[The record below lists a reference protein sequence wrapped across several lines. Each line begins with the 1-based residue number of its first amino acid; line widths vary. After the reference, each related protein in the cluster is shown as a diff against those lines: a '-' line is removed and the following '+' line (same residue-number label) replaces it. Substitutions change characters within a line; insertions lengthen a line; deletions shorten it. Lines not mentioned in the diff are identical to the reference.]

1 MKEGSND
8 STNSLTNEGE
18 EGDNKEEEI
27 GVDSVS
33 EFYNIE
39 KEESKKS

>member
-27 GVDSVS
+27 GVDYS